1 MLQTLRFLP
10 RHYDLVRELVSY
22 DVCNVYRVRYV
33 KVPGRCRSGKWRE
46 DLRIKQGTRSQCAFH
61 ASRPERSD
69 AGVLSV
75 NSLSACE
82 TTVSA
87 GRRPLAL
94 PVMLVTRPR
103 SRYDDGT

>member
-46 DLRIKQGTRSQCAFH
+46 DLRIKQGNTASVRIPRIETGAQRRGRSV
-61 ASRPERSD
+61 
-69 AGVLSV
+69 G
-75 NSLSACE
+75 
-82 TTVSA
+82 
-87 GRRPLAL
+87 
-94 PVMLVTRPR
+94 
-103 SRYDDGT
+103 